1 MKTYLDICKKTKQ
14 LEVRPVRIDDY
25 SRWIDGFINQ
35 KPKQNQFDEG
45 PFVFFNLTEEW
56 LEKRIEE
63 RKQFAAKDEMYKF
76 GVFRSADSAHIGF
89 CVITT
94 HMRDDFQ
101 YASVGYSILNQYW
114 GNGYGAESLK
124 ALIQIGFADLDFH
137 RLEAH
142 INTDN
147 LASKRVALKAGM
159 EFECVREGFIFE
171 DGEWTDNEIY
181 FINNQFKNYT
191 E

>member
-1 MKTYLDICKKTKQ
+1 MKVYLNICKKTKR
-14 LEVRPVRIDDY
+14 LEVRPVRMDDY
-25 SRWIDGFINQ
+25 SRWINGFINQ
-35 KPKQNQFDEG
+35 KPKQNRFDEG
-45 PFVFFNLTEEW
+45 PFDSFNLTEEW

-63 RKQFAAKDEMYKF
+63 RKQFAAKDMMYKF
-76 GVFRSADSAHIGF
+76 GVFRSVDSANIGF

-114 GNGYGAESLK
+114 GNGYGTELLK
-124 ALIQIGFADLDFH
+124 ALIQIGFDDLDFH

-142 INTDN
+142 INTN
-147 LASKRVALKAGM
+147 NHVSKRVALKAGM
-159 EFECVREGFIFE
+159 EFECVRKGFILE

-181 FINNQFKNYT
+181 FINDTK
-191 E
+191 

>member
-1 MKTYLDICKKTKQ
+1 M
-14 LEVRPVRIDDY
+14 
-25 SRWIDGFINQ
+25 
-35 KPKQNQFDEG
+35 
-45 PFVFFNLTEEW
+45 TEEW

-63 RKQFAAKDEMYKF
+63 RKQFATKDEMYKF

-89 CVITT
+89 CAITT

-124 ALIQIGFADLDFH
+124 ALIQIGFDDLDFH

-147 LASKRVALKAGM
+147 LVSKRVALKAGM
-159 EFECVREGFIFE
+159 EFECVRKGFIFE
-171 DGEWTDNEIY
+171 DGEWTDNEVY
-181 FINNQFKNYT
+181 FINNQLINYT